1 MIRIG
6 YPCINRT
13 IGCSSARTFRLKSYS
28 TELLVRTVAENLA
41 CLERILHW
49 NKAQGLYFFRIT
61 SDLVPFASHPVCRYP
76 WWRRFLPVF
85 RRLGRFI
92 RSNRMRISMHPDQF
106 VLLNARSPAV
116 VKSSVRELV
125 YHARVLDLLGLPL
138 SARIQIHLGGVYG
151 DKEKSIA
158 RFVEVFARLPRAVR
172 RRLTVENDDRSYNL
186 DDCLYVHKLTG
197 IPVLFDTFHHQINP
211 NGDSVFEGVRRAAAT
226 WNRRNGPLMVDYS
239 GQEPGARPGTHQQ
252 TIDLADFARFIAGVK
267 DMDLDI
273 MLEIKDKEK
282 SAIKARAVVD
292 RILLQG

>member
-1 MIRIG
+1 MRIG

-13 IGCSSARTFRLKSYS
+13 IGCSSARTFRLSSYS
-28 TELLVRTVAENLA
+28 SKLLVQTVEENLA

-49 NKAQGLYFFRIT
+49 NKAHGLYFFRIT

-76 WWRRFLPVF
+76 WWLKFLPVF
-85 RRLGRFI
+85 RRIGRFI
-92 RSNRMRISMHPDQF
+92 KSNGMRISMHPDQF
-106 VLLNARSPAV
+106 VLLNAKREEV
-116 VKSSVRELV
+116 VKSSIRELV
-125 YHARVLDLLGLPL
+125 YHARVLDLMELPL

-158 RFVEVFARLPRAVR
+158 RFIEVFLQLPKEVQ
-172 RRLTVENDDRSYNL
+172 RRLAIENDDRYYNL

-197 IPVLFDTFHHQINP
+197 IPVVFDTFHHQINP
-211 NGDSVFEGVRRAAAT
+211 NGDSVFVGVRKAAKT
-226 WNRRNGPLMVDYS
+226 WNRRKGPLMVDYS

-267 DMDLDI
+267 DIEMDI

-282 SAIKARAVVD
+282 SAIKARA
-292 RILLQG
+292 LLNSIASQG